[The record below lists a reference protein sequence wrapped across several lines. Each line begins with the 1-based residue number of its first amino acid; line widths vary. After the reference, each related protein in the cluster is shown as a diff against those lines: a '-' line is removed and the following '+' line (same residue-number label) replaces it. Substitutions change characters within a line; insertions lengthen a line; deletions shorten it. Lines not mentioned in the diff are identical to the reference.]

1 MFKRFSHDSL
11 VGAQSGDAPLTGAAL
26 CGFKARSFKAQQGSS
41 VWRKSAQLTV
51 GLILACVALPS
62 AGCGNTLYA
71 ISANAASSK
80 VEEARELN
88 AEQYAPYEYY
98 LAKEHLAKAQSEAA
112 EADYSDASNLAEAAE
127 GYADKAIRLSREA
140 RRGAGR

>member
-1 MFKRFSHDSL
+1 MKLAVSL
-11 VGAQSGDAPLTGAAL
+11 TLVAAVAP
-26 CGFKARSFKAQQGSS
+26 S
-41 VWRKSAQLTV
+41 V
-51 GLILACVALPS
+51 
-62 AGCGNTLYA
+62 GCGNTLYA

-80 VEEARELN
+80 LEEARELN

-98 LAKEHLAKAQSEAA
+98 LAKEHLEKAQSEAA